1 MAAKKTATKP
11 VEAVKEDKVVET
23 TGAKDKAPVEAKTE
37 PTKPVEAVEPVK
49 PVKVYNFISANKFLT
64 VTSLGVQFIDG
75 KASVTDVAVA
85 RALATIDGVEH
96 IED

>member
-11 VEAVKEDKVVET
+11 VEDTKEVKAKEN
-23 TGAKDKAPVEAKTE
+23 TGAKEKAPVEAVETA
-37 PTKPVEAVEPVK
+37 TKPVEEVK
-49 PVKVYNFISANKFLT
+49 PVKVYNFTSENKFLT

-75 KASVTDVAVA
+75 KASTTDLAVA

>member
-37 PTKPVEAVEPVK
+37 PTKPVEAVK

>member
-23 TGAKDKAPVEAKTE
+23 TGAESKAPVEAKTE
-37 PTKPVEAVEPVK
+37 PTKPVEAVK

-85 RALATIDGVEH
+85 RALATIDGVQH

>member
-11 VEAVKEDKVVET
+11 VEDVKEVKAEEI
-23 TGAKDKAPVEAKTE
+23 TGAEEKAPVEPVKEAE
-37 PTKPVEAVEPVK
+37 ATKPVEEVK
-49 PVKVYNFISANKFLT
+49 PVKVYNFISENKFLT

-75 KASVTDVAVA
+75 KASVTDLAVA
-85 RALATIDGVEH
+85 RALATIDGVQH

>member
-11 VEAVKEDKVVET
+11 VEDVAEVKDET
-23 TGAKDKAPVEAKTE
+23 
-37 PTKPVEAVEPVK
+37 TKPVEDVK
-49 PVKVYNFISANKFLT
+49 PTKVYRFKSAYPALT
-64 VTSLGVQFIDG
+64 VASLGVQFRG
-75 KASVTDVAVA
+75 GYAEVTDVAVA